1 VSIDFLLHVNTVPA
15 HPPLTLGKLDKPT
28 FDDWVNAAAFVACH
42 DQALFTRV
50 MDKASKLA
58 ATFEN
63 TKPGITAPVG
73 TESPPQAVKYSDDV
87 HMLIIWH
94 AAKRLQALV
103 YEITNELDPNRRSI
117 IPIDRYADRSRDILR
132 WAQALEK
139 YCTAESVQIKA
150 IMPKENE

>member
-1 VSIDFLLHVNTVPA
+1 M
-15 HPPLTLGKLDKPT
+15 LTLGKLDKPT
-28 FDDWVNAAAFVACH
+28 FNDWVNAAAFVASH
-42 DQALFTRV
+42 DQALFTQV
-50 MDKASKLA
+50 MERASKLA

-63 TKPGITAPVG
+63 TKPGIAATTAPSSAAA
-73 TESPPQAVKYSDDV
+73 ESPPQVAKYSDDV

-117 IPIDRYADRSRDILR
+117 IPIDRYVERSRDILR

-139 YCTAESVQIKA
+139 YCTAECVQIKA
-150 IMPKENE
+150 IMHEENK